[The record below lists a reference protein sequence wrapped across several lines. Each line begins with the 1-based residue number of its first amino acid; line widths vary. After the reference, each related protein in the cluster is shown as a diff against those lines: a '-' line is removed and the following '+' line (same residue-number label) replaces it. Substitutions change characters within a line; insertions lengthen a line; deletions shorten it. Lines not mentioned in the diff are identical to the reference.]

1 MTLPIAV
8 ALSGGIDSLVA
19 AFLLKE
25 QGHEVHGVHFRTGYE
40 EPQRTCAAD
49 SPAPAKGP
57 DAARALRDL
66 ARRLGIRLQVVDLS
80 REFRQEVVDYFTRT
94 YLGGETPNPCMVCN
108 PRIKFGALLEWA
120 EKVGCRAIATGHY
133 ARVLRDESGRSRLFK
148 GADPEKDQSYFLAR
162 LDQHQ
167 LERAVFPLGGWTKT
181 QVRALA
187 AEHGIAPV
195 AVEESQDV
203 CFVRTGGYA
212 EFIGREPSP
221 PGLIEDM
228 RGVVIGEHRGL
239 HRFTVGQRRGINR
252 PAASPYYVVRLD
264 RERNRLVVG
273 TKADLLAS
281 ACSVVAINWIAPP
294 PGGPVRLATRVRYRT
309 REAPSTVN
317 PIDSSSAVVR
327 FDAPQSAVT
336 PGQAAVFYDGAEV
349 LGGGFI
355 APGEVGSA

>member
-1 MTLPIAV
+1 
-8 ALSGGIDSLVA
+8 
-19 AFLLKE
+19 
-25 QGHEVHGVHFRTGYE
+25 
-40 EPQRTCAAD
+40 
-49 SPAPAKGP
+49 
-57 DAARALRDL
+57 
-66 ARRLGIRLQVVDLS
+66 LQVVDLS

-228 RGVVIGEHRGL
+228 RGVVIGEHRGFTGSRSASGAGSIGRPPVPITWCASTGSATAWWSAPRRTCL
-239 HRFTVGQRRGINR
+239 HP
-252 PAASPYYVVRLD
+252 PAASSPSIGSR
-264 RERNRLVVG
+264 
-273 TKADLLAS
+273 
-281 ACSVVAINWIAPP
+281 PP
-294 PGGPVRLATRVRYRT
+294 PAGRCG
-309 REAPSTVN
+309 
-317 PIDSSSAVVR
+317 
-327 FDAPQSAVT
+327 
-336 PGQAAVFYDGAEV
+336 
-349 LGGGFI
+349 
-355 APGEVGSA
+355 